1 VVPGPDQAGE
11 ARPFSVRMH
20 CMLVAHALRPSGRHL
35 QLWLEESQTLEPP
48 SRRPRKGGSVPMHP
62 WAVGGGLLE
71 ERLLTAFGPSVR
83 TATLGEAELLLPT
96 VSGVPLFSRDKGEPF
111 QELAPWRVPML
122 EFRGTAVVDASSLR
136 RNRPLLLLRNRP
148 GTNPERTLDASS
160 QPPGGGE
167 RGRFSVGILSL
178 WIRTGHL
185 AVASDSST
193 LHAARRLAAQTWSP
207 RTLAMARCIVLRA

>member
-1 VVPGPDQAGE
+1 
-11 ARPFSVRMH
+11 
-20 CMLVAHALRPSGRHL
+20 
-35 QLWLEESQTLEPP
+35 
-48 SRRPRKGGSVPMHP
+48 MHP

-136 RNRPLLLLRNRP
+136 RNRPLLL
-148 GTNPERTLDASS
+148 
-160 QPPGGGE
+160 
-167 RGRFSVGILSL
+167 
-178 WIRTGHL
+178 
-185 AVASDSST
+185 
-193 LHAARRLAAQTWSP
+193 
-207 RTLAMARCIVLRA
+207 